1 MNNTNI
7 QINHLRQDETIQ
19 LVIRRHW
26 MSLVYTGLYIFA
38 MFWVASIGYMSYIY
52 SWLQRVLPGTFFWI
66 LLIAYFMIFSLFIYV
81 YWVDNELDFYI
92 ITSERVIGVE
102 QLSFL
107 NRTVRECSIEKVQEV
122 NGFTRWLLENLLNFG
137 TVTIRTASETSE
149 FKMELAPMPFDNMR
163 FINNVIQEHRA
174 KNKIRLEEQIEQS
187 KTARNSDI

>member
-1 MNNTNI
+1 
-7 QINHLRQDETIQ
+7 
-19 LVIRRHW
+19 
-26 MSLVYTGLYIFA
+26 
-38 MFWVASIGYMSYIY
+38 
-52 SWLQRVLPGTFFWI
+52 
-66 LLIAYFMIFSLFIYV
+66 MIFSLFIYV

-122 NGFTRWLLENLLNFG
+122 NGFTRGLLENLLNYG

-149 FKMELAPMPFDNMR
+149 FKMTLAPMPFDNMR

-174 KNKIRLEEQIEQS
+174 KNKMRLEERIEQNKS
-187 KTARNSDI
+187 SRNIEEI